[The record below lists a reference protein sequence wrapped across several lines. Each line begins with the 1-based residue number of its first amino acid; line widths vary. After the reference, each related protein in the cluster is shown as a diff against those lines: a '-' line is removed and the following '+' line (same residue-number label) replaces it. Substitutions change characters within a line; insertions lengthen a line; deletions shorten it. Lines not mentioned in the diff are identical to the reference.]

1 MNTLL
6 SKTLSILNPLIAIGI
21 IGVFVFYGL
30 YGMAIVNGIADFFKT
45 GNFYAIESAIM
56 NPSWEWGLVGL
67 VVGFINAAFACGFI
81 ATILTIRKKLE
92 RTDKNLRRLY
102 KIEKNNKNELAE
114 LNSILKS
121 IEHKIG
127 AQSSPLSD
135 SLKPE
140 EN

>member
-1 MNTLL
+1 MYQKITRKRHSDATDKKNR
-6 SKTLSILNPLIAIGI
+6 
-21 IGVFVFYGL
+21 
-30 YGMAIVNGIADFFKT
+30 
-45 GNFYAIESAIM
+45 NFYAIESAIM

-67 VVGFINAAFACGFI
+67 VVGLINAAFACGFI

-121 IEHKIG
+121 IDHKIG